1 MEQSKMTDST
11 FSEYQLAIETQ
22 MHFNEILM
30 KFRSFGIAAI
40 IAIFSF
46 AISRNDVVQ
55 PVIGTL
61 TQAEIIGLAGI
72 LFTLLIGVTD
82 LFYFFPLLLGAVD
95 RSITIEETNKSLN
108 LGLTTSISNRIPE
121 PRAKVLISLFY
132 IALIVFGFLLVGPI
146 L

>member
-1 MEQSKMTDST
+1 MTDST